1 MMMIRILHKSFKG
14 SCFFIIL
21 IIKYNINKKISKYN
35 KMLDSD
41 KYLIYNTSMKY
52 EIKH

>member
-1 MMMIRILHKSFKG
+1 MMMIRILHKS
-14 SCFFIIL
+14 L
-21 IIKYNINKKISKYN
+21 YN